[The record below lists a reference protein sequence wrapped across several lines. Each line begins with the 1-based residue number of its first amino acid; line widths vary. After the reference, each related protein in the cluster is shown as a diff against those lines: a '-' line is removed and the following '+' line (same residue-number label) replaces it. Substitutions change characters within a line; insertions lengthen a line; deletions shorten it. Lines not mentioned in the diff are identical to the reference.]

1 MSTLQVANL
10 HLESTGNNRIQ
21 YMGSNTVNI
30 YAGGVVALSLTAGV
44 PTLVKYSSN
53 VGDASANT
61 FTLTHNLNRAD
72 IVVAVREN
80 SSGYFVYPDV
90 KYVSTNSVIIEFA
103 TAPTSSQYYVSIL
116 GG

>member
-1 MSTLQVANL
+1 MSKLQVANI

-21 YMGSNTVNI
+21 YMGSNTVNF
-30 YAGGVVALSLTAGV
+30 YAGGVLALSLTAV
-44 PTLVKYSSN
+44 APTVLKYSSN
-53 VGDASANT
+53 VGDAASNT

-72 IVVAVREN
+72 IFVSVREN

-90 KYVSTNSVIIEFA
+90 KYVSTNSVTIEFA
-103 TAPTSSQYYVSIL
+103 STPTSSQYYVSIL

>member
-1 MSTLQVANL
+1 MSTLSVANI

-30 YAGGVVALSLTAGV
+30 YTGGVVTLSLSPNTGF
-44 PTLVKYSSN
+44 VKYSSN
-53 VGDASANT
+53 IGNASANT

-72 IVVAVREN
+72 IFVSVREN
-80 SSGYFVYPDV
+80 SSGYIVYPDV
-90 KYVSTNSVIIEFA
+90 KYVSTNSVTIEFA
-103 TAPTSSQYYVSIL
+103 STPTSSQYYVSIL

>member
-21 YMGSNTVNI
+21 YMGSNTVNF
-30 YAGGVVALSLTAGV
+30 YAGGVLSSSFTANTGF
-44 PTLVKYSSN
+44 VKYSSN

-72 IVVAVREN
+72 IFVAVREN

-90 KYVSTNSVIIEFA
+90 KYVSTNSVTIEFA
-103 TAPTSSQYYVSIL
+103 STPTSSQYYVSIL

>member
-21 YMGSNTVNI
+21 YMGSNSFAI
-30 YAGGVVALSLTAGV
+30 YAAGV
-44 PTLVKYSSN
+44 LVTTFSNTSGPTKYSSN
-53 VGDASANT
+53 VGDASATT

-72 IVVAVREN
+72 IFVAVREN

-90 KYVSTNSVIIEFA
+90 KYNSTNSVTLEFA

>member
-21 YMGSNTVNI
+21 YMGSNTVNF
-30 YAGGVVALSLTAGV
+30 YAGDVVALSFSPNTGF
-44 PTLVKYSSN
+44 VKYSSN
-53 VGDASANT
+53 VGDASAST

-72 IVVAVREN
+72 IFVAVREN

-90 KYVSTNSVIIEFA
+90 KYVSTNSVTIEFA
-103 TAPTSSQYYVSIL
+103 STPTSSQYYVSIL